1 MKENKKEDI
10 NSYFDEN
17 SLIEDDY
24 YNNIKNLIK
33 CKYCNKILKEPMMC
47 KECLG
52 SFCKNCID
60 ELGKDN
66 HKCKSPV
73 YIENTNAKSL
83 LGTLKY
89 LCKNCKSEIKGS
101 DIENHL
107 KEGCISNRNMS
118 KLFDAIYRKEKL
130 RKLSPD
136 EIKRLSNE
144 NFSVNHISCKFVN

>member
-1 MKENKKEDI
+1 MLENQKGDI

-17 SLIEDDY
+17 SLIEDGY
-24 YNNIKNLIK
+24 FNSIKSLIT

-47 KECLG
+47 NECQG
-52 SFCKNCID
+52 KFCKNCIE

-66 HKCKSPV
+66 HKCESPV

-107 KEGCISNRNMS
+107 K
-118 KLFDAIYRKEKL
+118 
-130 RKLSPD
+130 
-136 EIKRLSNE
+136 
-144 NFSVNHISCKFVN
+144 